1 MRSRERCD
9 RGIEQ
14 VSGRFLVVAAAAALL
29 TAASVPVQTA
39 WAQSVEINPALAK
52 VIAAAKQEGKIV
64 LRNAP
69 TVMGGPDG
77 ARIAQAGIKA
87 EFGIDIPVEWSPA
100 AAFGPLGAQLL
111 QEYQAGTPSSTDVYY
126 ATPPQIVPLMDKG
139 LFQPVDWAALMP
151 ERILPAMVEADKH
164 ALRVSVALPG
174 ILYNVKNA
182 AWVKDIHTTADLLK
196 PEYKGK
202 YVTTPFLGGFDVLLA
217 DDVWGVA
224 KTRDFVTQF
233 AQQIAG
239 LLPCGGQDRIASGE
253 FQALVIDCAGTW
265 QNTLKFRGKGV
276 IDNQIVNDMAQR
288 RYAYL
293 TILKNAPHPNAGILF
308 TLYMVSHDGQEN
320 VMWDYFGQD
329 VDTLPD
335 SHMHQAVAALNAKDV
350 KTIDVTMDWWRGHSD
365 IDKANQELAKLVAG
379 H

>member
-1 MRSRERCD
+1 VKC
-9 RGIEQ
+9 G
-14 VSGRFLVVAAAAALL
+14 FLAFAAAAVLIAG
-29 TAASVPVQTA
+29 APAR
-39 WAQSVEINPALAK
+39 AQSVRINPALAK
-52 VIAAAKQEGKIV
+52 VIEAAKKEGKLV

-77 ARIAQAGIKA
+77 ARIAQEGIKQ

-111 QEYQAGTPSSTDVYY
+111 QEYQAGSPGSTDVYY
-126 ATPPQIVPLMDKG
+126 ATPPQIVPLLAKG
-139 LFQPVDWAALMP
+139 LFQPVDWQALQP
-151 ERILPAMVEADKH
+151 ERVAPEMVEADKH
-164 ALRVSVALPG
+164 ALRVAVALPG

-182 AWVKDIHTTADLLK
+182 AWVKDVHTTADLLK
-196 PEYKGK
+196 PELKGK

-217 DDVWGVA
+217 NDVWGIDR
-224 KTRDFVTQF
+224 TRGFIEKF

-239 LLPCGGQDRIASGE
+239 LLPCGGQDRIAAGE

-265 QNTLKFRGKGV
+265 QNTLKFRGKNV
-276 IDNQIVNDMAQR
+276 IDNQIVADMAQR

-308 TLYMVSHDGQEN
+308 TLYMISHDGQER

-335 SHMHQAVAALNAKDV
+335 SHMHQAVAALNAQGI
-350 KTIDVTMDWWRGHSD
+350 KTIDVTMDWWRSHQG
-365 IDKANQELAKLVAG
+365 IDKQNEELAKLVAG

>member
-1 MRSRERCD
+1 MRSRERCE
-9 RGIEQ
+9 RGKSKVIRK
-14 VSGRFLVVAAAAALL
+14 GLVIAAAVLFAA
-29 TAASVPVQTA
+29 TAAQ
-39 WAQSVEINPALAK
+39 AQSIQINPALAK
-52 VIAAAKQEGKIV
+52 VIAAAKKEGKVV

-87 EFGIDIPVEWSPA
+87 EFGIDLPVEWSPA

-111 QEYQAGTPSSTDVYY
+111 QEFQAGTPSSTDVYY

-139 LFQPVDWAALMP
+139 LFQPVDWVALEP
-151 ERILPAMVEADKH
+151 DRIQPAMVEGDKH

-182 AWVKDIHTTADLLK
+182 AWVKDIHTSADLLK
-196 PEYKGK
+196 PEYKNK

-217 DDVWGVA
+217 SDVWGVD
-224 KTRDFVTQF
+224 KTRGFVEKF

-253 FQALVIDCAGTW
+253 FQALVLDCAGTW
-265 QNTLKFRGKGV
+265 QNTLKFRDQHI
-276 IDNQIVNDMAQR
+276 IDNQIVDDMAQR

-293 TILKNAPHPNAGILF
+293 TIPTNAPHPNAGILF
-308 TLYMVSHDGQEN
+308 TLYMLSHDGQEK

-329 VDTLPD
+329 VDNLPD
-335 SHMHQAVAALNAKDV
+335 SHMHQAVAALNARGV
-350 KTIDVTMDWWRGHSD
+350 KTIDVTMDWWRSHPG
-365 IDKANQELAKLVAG
+365 IDKQNEALAKLVAG
-379 H
+379 R

>member
-1 MRSRERCD
+1 MTRK
-9 RGIEQ
+9 
-14 VSGRFLVVAAAAALL
+14 FWLL
-29 TAASVPVQTA
+29 TAAALALLATRDVR
-39 WAQSVEINPALAK
+39 AQSVEINPALAK
-52 VIAAAKQEGKIV
+52 VIEAAKKEGKV
-64 LRNAP
+64 LLRNAP
-69 TVMGGPDG
+69 TVMGGADG
-77 ARIAQAGIKA
+77 ARIAQEGIKKQ
-87 EFGIDIPVEWSPA
+87 FGVDIPVEWSPA

-111 QEYQAGTPSSTDVYY
+111 QEYQAGTPASTDVYY
-126 ATPPQIVPLMDKG
+126 ATPPQIVPLMDKA
-139 LFQPVDWAALMP
+139 LFQPVDWSSLQP
-151 ERILPAMVEADKH
+151 QRISAEMVEADKH

-182 AWVKDIHTTADLLK
+182 AWVKDVHTSADLLK
-196 PEYKGK
+196 PELKNK

-217 DDVWGVA
+217 SDVWGVD

-233 AQQIAG
+233 GQQISG
-239 LLPCGGQDRIASGE
+239 LLPCGGQDRIAAGE
-253 FQALVIDCAGTW
+253 FQALVLDCAGTW
-265 QNTLKFRGKGV
+265 QNTLKFRDKGV

-308 TLYMVSHDGQEN
+308 TLYMVSHEGQEN

-335 SHMHQAVAALNAKDV
+335 SHMHQKLQAGGV
-350 KTIDVTMDWWRGHSD
+350 KTIDVTMDWWRSHPG
-365 IDKANQELAKLVAG
+365 IDKQNEALAKLVAG

>member
-1 MRSRERCD
+1 MR
-9 RGIEQ
+9 GK
-14 VSGRFLVVAAAAALL
+14 FLLAAVAAAVLVSAQAE
-29 TAASVPVQTA
+29 
-39 WAQSVEINPALAK
+39 AQSVAINPALAK
-52 VIAAAKQEGKIV
+52 VIAAAKHEGKVV

-77 ARIAQAGIKA
+77 ARIAEAGIKT
-87 EFGIDIPVEWSPA
+87 EFGIDLPVEWSPA

-139 LFQPVDWAALMP
+139 LFQTVDWLALQP
-151 ERILPAMVEADKH
+151 DRLLPAMVEGDKH

-182 AWVKDIHTTADLLK
+182 GWVKDIHTTADLLK

-217 DDVWGVA
+217 DDVWGVD
-224 KTRDFVTQF
+224 KTRAFITNL
-233 AQQIAG
+233 AQQISG
-239 LLPCGGQDRIASGE
+239 LLPCGAQDRIAAGE

-276 IDNQIVNDMAQR
+276 IDNQIVDDMAQR

-293 TILKNAPHPNAGILF
+293 TIPTNAPHPNAGILF
-308 TLYMVSHDGQEN
+308 TLYMISHDGQEN

-335 SHMHQAVAALNAKDV
+335 SHMHQAVAALNARGV
-350 KTIDVTMDWWRGHSD
+350 KTIDVTMDWWRSHPG
-365 IDKANQELAKLVAG
+365 IDKANQALAKLVAG

>member
-1 MRSRERCD
+1 VNCK
-9 RGIEQ
+9 
-14 VSGRFLVVAAAAALL
+14 FLVAAVVAALFL
-29 TAASVPVQTA
+29 SSETR
-39 WAQSVEINPALAK
+39 AQSIEINPALAK
-52 VIAAAKQEGKIV
+52 VIEAAKKEGKV
-64 LRNAP
+64 LLRNAP
-69 TVMGGPDG
+69 TVMGGADG
-77 ARIAQAGIKA
+77 ARIAQEGIKK
-87 EFGIDIPVEWSPA
+87 EFGIDLPVEWSPA

-111 QEYQAGTPSSTDVYY
+111 QEYQAGSPASTDVYY

-139 LFQPVDWAALMP
+139 LFQPVDWAALQP
-151 ERILPAMVEADKH
+151 QRIAPDLVEADKH

-182 AWVKDIHTTADLLK
+182 AWAKEIHTTDDLLK
-196 PEYKGK
+196 PQYKGK

-217 DDVWGVA
+217 NDVWGA
-224 KTRDFVTQF
+224 DKTRGFIEKF
-233 AQQIAG
+233 AQQIGG
-239 LLPCGGQDRIASGE
+239 LLFCGGQDRIAAGE

-265 QNTLKFRGKGV
+265 QNTLKYRGQGV
-276 IDNQIVNDMAQR
+276 IDNQIVSDLAQR

-308 TLYMVSHDGQEN
+308 TLFMLSHDGQDK

-335 SHMHQAVAALNAKDV
+335 SHMHKAVQKLQAEGI
-350 KTIDVTMDWWRGHSD
+350 KTIDVTMDWWRSHPG
-365 IDKANQELAKLVAG
+365 IDKQNEGLAKLVAG

>member
-1 MRSRERCD
+1 MCEVSRK
-9 RGIEQ
+9 
-14 VSGRFLVVAAAAALL
+14 FLILATAAVALL
-29 TAASVPVQTA
+29 VTHDVR
-39 WAQSVEINPALAK
+39 AQSVPINPALAT
-52 VIAAAKQEGKIV
+52 VIVAAKKEGKIL

-69 TVMGGPDG
+69 TVMGGADG
-77 ARIAQAGIKA
+77 ARIAQAGIKK

-111 QEYQAGTPSSTDVYY
+111 QEYQAGSAASTDVYY

-139 LFQPVDWAALMP
+139 LFQPVDWEALLPQRVAP
-151 ERILPAMVEADKH
+151 EMVEADKH

-182 AWVKDIHTTADLLK
+182 AWVKDVHTSADLLK
-196 PEYKGK
+196 PELKNK

-217 DDVWGVA
+217 NDAWGVD
-224 KTRDFVTQF
+224 KTRDFVGKF

-253 FQALVIDCAGTW
+253 FQALVLDCAGTW

-293 TILKNAPHPNAGILF
+293 TILKNAPHPNAAILF

-335 SHMHQAVAALNAKDV
+335 SHMHQAVEKLKAEGV
-350 KTIDVTMDWWRGHSD
+350 TTIDVTMDWWRSHQG
-365 IDKANQELAKLVAG
+365 IDKQNEELAKLVA
-379 H
+379 HH

>member
-1 MRSRERCD
+1 MI
-9 RGIEQ
+9 RGIP
-14 VSGRFLVVAAAAALL
+14 FVAAALVLFSAGAH
-29 TAASVPVQTA
+29 
-39 WAQSVEINPALAK
+39 AQSIEINPALAK
-52 VIAAAKQEGKIV
+52 VIAAAKKEGKIV

-87 EFGIDIPVEWSPA
+87 EFGVDLPVEWSPA

-126 ATPPQIVPLMDKG
+126 ATPPQIVPLLEKG
-139 LFQPVDWAALMP
+139 LFQPVDWAGLQPQRVTP
-151 ERILPAMVEADKH
+151 ETVEADEH

-174 ILYNVKNA
+174 ILYNAKNA
-182 AWVKDIHTTADLLK
+182 AWVKDIHASTDLLK
-196 PEYKGK
+196 PELKGK

-224 KTRDFVTQF
+224 KTRDFVTKF
-233 AQQIAG
+233 AEQIAG

-335 SHMHQAVAALNAKDV
+335 SHMHQAVAALNTEGI
-350 KTIDVTMDWWRGHSD
+350 KTIDVTMDWWRSHPG

>member
-1 MRSRERCD
+1 MN
-9 RGIEQ
+9 GK
-14 VSGRFLVVAAAAALL
+14 FLAAVAAIALLAAAQ
-29 TAASVPVQTA
+29 AE
-39 WAQSVEINPALAK
+39 AQSVAINPALAK
-52 VIAAAKQEGKIV
+52 VIEAAKKEGKLV

-77 ARIAQAGIKA
+77 ARIAEAGIKA
-87 EFGIDIPVEWSPA
+87 EFGVDLPVEWSPA

-139 LFQPVDWAALMP
+139 LFQPVDWVALQP
-151 ERILPAMVEADKH
+151 ERVLPAMVEGDKQ

-182 AWVKDIHTTADLLK
+182 AWVKDIHTTDDLLK

-217 DDVWGVA
+217 DDVWGVT
-224 KTRDFVTQF
+224 KTRAFVEKL
-233 AQQIAG
+233 AQQISG
-239 LLPCGGQDRIASGE
+239 LLPCGGQDRIAAGE

-265 QNTLKFRGKGV
+265 QNTLKFRDKGI
-276 IDNQIVNDMAQR
+276 IDNQIVDDMAQR

-308 TLYMVSHDGQEN
+308 TLYMISHEGQEK

-335 SHMHQAVAALNAKDV
+335 SHMHQAVAALNAHGV
-350 KTIDVTMDWWRGHSD
+350 KTIDVTMDWWRSHPG
-365 IDKANQELAKLVAG
+365 IDKANEALAKLVAG

>member
-1 MRSRERCD
+1 MR
-9 RGIEQ
+9 Q
-14 VSGRFLVVAAAAALL
+14 VVRKIWFAAAALAL
-29 TAASVPVQTA
+29 FAAA
-39 WAQSVEINPALAK
+39 AHAQSIPINPALAK
-52 VIAAAKQEGKIV
+52 VIDAAKKEGKLV

-87 EFGIDIPVEWSPA
+87 EFGIDLPVEWSPA

-139 LFQPVDWAALMP
+139 LFQPVDWVALEP
-151 ERILPAMVEADKH
+151 DRVLPAMVEGDKH

-182 AWVKDIHTTADLLK
+182 AWVKGIHTSADLLK
-196 PEYKGK
+196 PEYKNK

-217 DDVWGVA
+217 NDVWGVD
-224 KTRDFVTQF
+224 KTRDFVAKF

-239 LLPCGGQDRIASGE
+239 LLPCGGQDRIAAGE
-253 FQALVIDCAGTW
+253 FQALVLDCAGTW
-265 QNTLKFRGKGV
+265 QNTLTYRDKGV
-276 IDNQIVNDMAQR
+276 LAAHIIRDMAQR

-293 TILKNAPHPNAGILF
+293 TIMKNAAHPNAGILF
-308 TLYMVSHDGQEN
+308 TLYMISHDGQEK

-335 SHMHQAVAALNAKDV
+335 SHMHQAVAALTV
-350 KTIDVTMDWWRGHSD
+350 RGIKTIDVTMDWWRSHPG
-365 IDKANQELAKLVAG
+365 IDKENEALAKLVAG

>member
-1 MRSRERCD
+1 VNRKFV
-9 RGIEQ
+9 I
-14 VSGRFLVVAAAAALL
+14 LAATAVALL
-29 TAASVPVQTA
+29 VTHETR
-39 WAQSVEINPALAK
+39 AQSVAINPALAK
-52 VIAAAKQEGKIV
+52 VIEAAKKEGKIL

-69 TVMGGPDG
+69 TVMGGADG
-77 ARIAQAGIKA
+77 ARIAQAGIKKQ
-87 EFGIDIPVEWSPA
+87 FGVDIPVEWSPA

-111 QEYQAGTPSSTDVYY
+111 QEYQAGSPGSTDVYY

-139 LFQPVDWAALMP
+139 LFQPVDWSGLEP
-151 ERILPAMVEADKH
+151 QRISAEMVEADKH

-182 AWVKDIHTTADLLK
+182 AWVKDVHTSADLLK
-196 PEYKGK
+196 PELKNK

-217 DDVWGVA
+217 DDVWGVD
-224 KTRDFVTQF
+224 KTRDFVTKF

-239 LLPCGGQDRIASGE
+239 LLPCGGQDRIAAGE
-253 FQALVIDCAGTW
+253 FQALVLDCAGTW

-293 TILKNAPHPNAGILF
+293 TILKNASHPNAAILF
-308 TLYMVSHDGQEN
+308 TLYMVSHEGQEN

-335 SHMHQAVAALNAKDV
+335 SHMHQAVQKLQADGV
-350 KTIDVTMDWWRGHSD
+350 KTIDVTMDWWRGHED
-365 IDKANQELAKLVAG
+365 IDKQNQALAKLVAG

>member
-1 MRSRERCD
+1 MNRKLF
-9 RGIEQ
+9 I
-14 VSGRFLVVAAAAALL
+14 LAAAAVALL
-29 TAASVPVQTA
+29 VTCEAR
-39 WAQSVEINPALAK
+39 AQSVEINPALAK
-52 VIAAAKQEGKIV
+52 VIEAAKKEGKV
-64 LRNAP
+64 LLRNAP
-69 TVMGGPDG
+69 TVMGGADG
-77 ARIAQAGIKA
+77 ARIAQAGIKKQ
-87 EFGIDIPVEWSPA
+87 FGVDIPVEWSPA

-111 QEYQAGTPSSTDVYY
+111 QEYQAGSPSSTDVYY
-126 ATPPQIVPLMDKG
+126 ATPPQIVPLMDRG
-139 LFQPVDWAALMP
+139 LFQPVDWAALQP
-151 ERILPAMVEADKH
+151 QRISGQMVEADKH

-182 AWVKDIHTTADLLK
+182 AWVKDVHTSADLLK
-196 PEYKGK
+196 PELKNK

-217 DDVWGVA
+217 NDAWGVD
-224 KTRDFVTQF
+224 KTRDFVTKF

-239 LLPCGGQDRIASGE
+239 LLPCGGQDRIAAGE
-253 FQALVIDCAGTW
+253 FQALVLDCAGTW
-265 QNTLKFRGKGV
+265 QNTLKFRGKNV

-308 TLYMVSHDGQEN
+308 TLYMVSHEGQEN

-335 SHMHQAVAALNAKDV
+335 SHMHQAVQKLQGEGV
-350 KTIDVTMDWWRGHSD
+350 KTIDVTMDWWRGHQG
-365 IDKANQELAKLVAG
+365 IDKQNEELAKLVAR